1 MILYGSE
8 SWVVT
13 GAMIKVL
20 EGPHH
25 RAARRI
31 TRMTET
37 CGAIGEWEYNPGV
50 AELEAAGIHPM
61 MEYIRR
67 RQVNIM

>member
-20 EGPHH
+20 EGFHQ
-25 RAARRI
+25 RADSKIMGMMLKR
-31 TRMTET
+31 
-37 CGAIGEWEYNPGV
+37 GAGRE
-50 AELEAAGIHPM
+50 
-61 MEYIRR
+61 
-67 RQVNIM
+67 